1 MTTLAPITAALPA
14 ELDLTVRGRSP
25 IRLSEET
32 VRVVLDMDRPRGTAP
47 VTASDERPAASI
59 VILTHNNLVLN
70 HICLH
75 ALLVHTAADGG
86 YELIVID
93 NGSTDGTVAYLRD
106 LAAVNPHVRLILNDA
121 NRSFAAANNQGL
133 AAARGEMLVL
143 LNNDTIVPPGWL
155 EGLRRHLEDS
165 AVGAVCAT
173 TNRIGNEAEIEVSY
187 RTLGELCDFAGARAQ
202 MQRGQ
207 SFDIPM
213 APMFCYAMRREAYE
227 RIGTLDEQFAVGM
240 FEDDDYAMRVRAAG
254 LRVVC
259 AEDVFVHHF
268 GGASLGNLMNGGEYG
283 RVFQVNRDR
292 FERKWGVEWRPHAK
306 RDTSNSPESRRL
318 RDAVRAALPM
328 GGTTVAV
335 VSKGDPRLIDLG
347 SNVRTCHFP
356 RGSDGGYA
364 GHYPANCEEATI
376 QLEALRASG
385 VQYLLLPES
394 ASWWLE
400 HYPALA
406 RHLYTQYTCQHDP
419 ALGFHLFDLAGG
431 ER

>member
-1 MTTLAPITAALPA
+1 
-14 ELDLTVRGRSP
+14 LDLTVRGRNP

-32 VRVVLDMDRPRGTAP
+32 VRIVLDMDLPRGTAP
-47 VTASDERPAASI
+47 LSAPDERPAASI
-59 VILTHNNLVLN
+59 LILTHNNLVLN
-70 HICLH
+70 RLCVH
-75 ALLVHTAADGG
+75 ALIAHTTAEDT

-106 LAAVNPHVRLILNDA
+106 LAAVNPHVRLIINDT

-143 LNNDTIVPPGWL
+143 LNNDTMVPPGWL
-155 EGLRRHLEDS
+155 AGLRRHLADP

-173 TNRIGNEAEIEVSY
+173 TNRIGNEAEVEASY
-187 RTLGELCDFAGARAQ
+187 RTLGELCDFAAARTQ
-202 MQRGQ
+202 MHRDH

-213 APMFCYAMRREAYE
+213 APMFCYAMRRDTYE
-227 RIGTLDEQFAVGM
+227 RVGDLDEQFAVGM

-283 RVFQVNRDR
+283 RLFQANRDR
-292 FERKWGVEWRPHAK
+292 FQRKWDVRWRPHAK
-306 RDTSNSPESRRL
+306 RGASESPESRQL
-318 RDAVRAALPM
+318 RQAVRAALPM
-328 GGTTVAV
+328 GGATVAV
-335 VSKGDPRLIDLG
+335 VSKGDPRLVDLG
-347 SNVRTCHFP
+347 SDTSACHFP
-356 RGSDGGYA
+356 RGTDGGYA
-364 GHYPANCEEATI
+364 GHYPANCEEATAH
-376 QLEALRASG
+376 LETLRAAG
-385 VQYLLLPES
+385 VQYLLLPET

-400 HYPALA
+400 HYPAFA
-406 RHLYTQYTCQHDP
+406 RHLYTRYACQHDP
-419 ALGFHLFDLAGG
+419 ARGFYLFDLAGG